1 MTESELKNR
10 RLAMIK
16 KWCHLFDTE
25 NDARTKCPFEM
36 WCDEAMAKE
45 ESDVIATCNHTKFLG
60 AFTNVK

>member
-1 MTESELKNR
+1 
-10 RLAMIK
+10 MIK

-25 NDARTKCPFEM
+25 NDARTQCPFEM
-36 WCDEAMAKE
+36 WCDEAMAIE